1 METFR
6 LFIGWAV
13 LITAVLA
20 IPLAGWVDRG
30 SARGAWAAIKEY
42 GFLMALM
49 VVPAAAVGV
58 YMALTG
64 S

>member
-13 LITAVLA
+13 LLCAVLA
-20 IPLAGWVDRG
+20 IPLAGWADRG

-42 GFLMALM
+42 GFLMALIA
-49 VVPAAAVGV
+49 VPAAAVGA
-58 YMALTG
+58 YMAITG
-64 S
+64 F